1 MAIIVSAPDAFFDA
15 EPWTFDLV
23 INAVDGLGPLDL
35 TGSRLYASFLSLS
48 DNAAVGICDTSGA
61 DGSLTIT
68 DAPAGKVRFRVPNA
82 DRTWRLPAIAPGA
95 LMLRSTVVGDLY
107 RLAGGEGAAWDA
119 IARIEIGVLPST
131 GLPKP

>member
-15 EPWTFDLV
+15 EPWAFDLV
-23 INAVDGLGPLDL
+23 INAADGSGPLNL
-35 TGSRLYASFLSLS
+35 TGSRLYVAFRSLS
-48 DNAAVGICDTSGA
+48 DNVTVGACDTAGT

-82 DRTWRLPAIAPGA
+82 GRTWHLPATAPGA

-107 RLAGGEGAAWDA
+107 RLAGEVGASWDA
-119 IARIEIGVLPST
+119 VARIEIGILPST
-131 GLPKP
+131 GLPTS

>member
-15 EPWTFDLV
+15 EPWAFDLV
-23 INAVDGLGPLDL
+23 ISAADGPGPLDL
-35 TGSRLYASFLSLS
+35 TGSRLYAAFRSLS
-48 DNAAVGICDTSGA
+48 DNVAVGACDTAGT

-68 DAPAGKVRFRVPNA
+68 DAQAGKVRFRVPNVG
-82 DRTWRLPAIAPGA
+82 RTWRLSAIAPGA

-107 RLAGGEGAAWDA
+107 RLAGGEGASWDA